1 MDTLFE
7 AFTQAD
13 ISTTRRFGGTG
24 LGLAISHRL
33 SELMGGT
40 LAVESTEGTGS
51 TFTLAL
57 VVASPEQQRPL
68 HLRDDWTPF
77 TGRHAV
83 MLGPETGT
91 CRAAKAHVEAWGMTT
106 EGVPSHRLHDAADL
120 ADVLPLATAD
130 VLIAHAASLPASLV
144 KRVLALTQ
152 SRNVPFVPIQTP
164 DRLSDTLRTAE
175 TLRVPLRPSQLH
187 NTLVTLFNTDV
198 PTRQVKRSD
207 SGWRLHM
214 HAGQAD
220 MGVTHPLRI
229 IVAEDN
235 LVNQRVIE
243 RMLSRLG
250 YRCDVVANG
259 KEACRAVQQRTYDL
273 VLMDVHMPEMDGL
286 DATRTIRA
294 NVDAPPRIVALTAGA
309 SEEARRR
316 CLDAGMDDYVPKP
329 VRIGDLVPVL
339 RAAANVPTP
348 SASSSTADANASAPP
363 EDASAPP
370 VFDRAVLVERL
381 ADFGIETTDDPFVQ
395 DLLTQFIDDA
405 QDSVAVIQDAVAQDA
420 LAEAGKRAHRLKSS
434 SATLG
439 AMALS
444 DGCRTIEQAAH
455 ADNAETVRAEAA
467 ALPDLLARTLKQ
479 MRPLI
484 D

>member
-1 MDTLFE
+1 
-7 AFTQAD
+7 
-13 ISTTRRFGGTG
+13 
-24 LGLAISHRL
+24 
-33 SELMGGT
+33 
-40 LAVESTEGTGS
+40 
-51 TFTLAL
+51 
-57 VVASPEQQRPL
+57 
-68 HLRDDWTPF
+68 
-77 TGRHAV
+77 
-83 MLGPETGT
+83 
-91 CRAAKAHVEAWGMTT
+91 MTT

-164 DRLSDTLRTAE
+164 ERLSDTLRTAE

-420 LAEAGKRAHRLKSS
+420 LAEAGKRAHRLKGS

-439 AMALS
+439 AMALA

-455 ADNAETVRAEAA
+455 ADDAETVRAEAA

-479 MRPLI
+479 MRPLTQ
-484 D
+484 